1 MNRTNRELIEHIER
15 MIFDVQVSDH
25 EKVLCIQ
32 NLLYQREQILDHRTE
47 QLFGDDDAHVNSPN
61 CRRI

>member
-1 MNRTNRELIEHIER
+1 MKTDKDLIEHIER
-15 MIFDVQVSDH
+15 VIFDVSVPDH

-47 QLFGDDDAHVNSPN
+47 QMFGDDDAHVNSPK
-61 CRRI
+61 RRV